1 VQAGSSIIWLWK
13 ASEGLQPVRRGF
25 ITALLL
31 CSSGKFIMTVRF
43 GKAPALAGIKKFF
56 FRFFFRK
63 GFYCG
68 LLRIAE
74 KHNRLRSYIFYT
86 KAGAFNGGCFG
97 RKKDQV

>member
-1 VQAGSSIIWLWK
+1 
-13 ASEGLQPVRRGF
+13 
-25 ITALLL
+25 
-31 CSSGKFIMTVRF
+31 MTVRF

-74 KHNRLRSYIFYT
+74 KHNRLRSYIFFTQKLEPLTVDVSVGKRIRFNKRCSASMKLLHQIT
-86 KAGAFNGGCFG
+86 KVNGIS
-97 RKKDQV
+97 